1 MTTSKLLG
9 AITVCLLLIHP
20 LVAQELIFQ
29 SGFEP
34 GTSIVDQGSQFAD
47 IVGTDNSVAAPHDW
61 VTDLED
67 HPNVGDFRLQYQD
80 LDDNQQGDRRAEL
93 VGDPTGSGQGQVL
106 KYWIVDDHV
115 TFGRG
120 RIQTNNYGAP
130 EGMKEYYQRA
140 KLYLPSESFTPLIQN
155 DDAFDFLTITEIWN
169 NNNWNP
175 AFGEPDAYPYRL
187 KVNITKYPGAGQPLV
202 LNATGEQQS
211 RPCCWGEGDDK
222 KWQAISTYS
231 LPLDTWLDI
240 EIYIKE
246 GDATT
251 GKFQLALTPEGG
263 TKQMLVDVTGWTH
276 HPDDPDPD
284 GIRYSNPLKMYTN
297 SASTIDKVVAAGD
310 SLKYYWDDFELW
322 NNKTIEGA
330 APGGVGPSC
339 LPAIAWDVSPFTPQT
354 GNFTA
359 QWTMTPDGNFMNG
372 VVGLSPS
379 PAGAY
384 GELAIIVRFNNQGF
398 IDARNGGTYTATN
411 AVPYAKDVVYQ
422 VRTEVDL
429 NTNTYDVY
437 VTPEGGQ
444 EQTVAENFA
453 FRTEQASATE
463 LGYYNINTEECQ
475 LAVSDFAI
483 FSSDGSEVPYAPT
496 AAVKPVLE
504 NGGKVTANSDGTY
517 TATFGYYNQND
528 MGVNIPVGEN
538 NRFFPT
544 PQDRGQTTTFRRGRQ
559 REVFSV
565 ILQPGETAVWTLKGP
580 DGRRRTST
588 ATAPSASPIPT
599 SPTNLTAAN
608 VTETTVD
615 LSWTASIDDQGIVKY
630 EVLKDTQWDQSVFG
644 APPSPQATVTGLTPG
659 TTYLFYVKAF
669 DADGN
674 ASSNSQSIMVTTA
687 GGGAVDADPPSQPTD
702 LVASNIT
709 STSVDLNWTASTD
722 NEGVVKYEV
731 LKDTQWDQSV
741 FGAPPSPSATV
752 TGLIPG
758 TTYIFYVAAFDANRN
773 RSSNSQVVTVTTPS
787 NATARGEV
795 ATTKDKP
802 SSSEGM
808 SEETVTVY
816 PNPVEYGPFTVR
828 MPTTEGT
835 HLSLYDQQGHRILI
849 RVEADAQHLTVSP
862 LRELAGG
869 LYLLRLRQA
878 DGTLVQK
885 KLMVQ

>member
-9 AITVCLLLIHP
+9 AIIVCLLLIHP

-29 SGFEP
+29 SRFEP

-47 IVGTDNSVAAPHDW
+47 IVGTDNSVAPPNNW
-61 VTDLED
+61 TSVQE
-67 HPNVGDFRLQYQD
+67 HPNAGNIDLQYQD
-80 LDDNQQGDRRAEL
+80 KDDSQQDDRRAEL
-93 VGDPTGSGQGQVL
+93 VSDPTGSGRGQVL
-106 KYWIVDDHV
+106 KFWIVDDHV
-115 TFGRG
+115 SFERG
-120 RIQTNNYGAP
+120 RIQANNYGAP
-130 EGMKEYYQRA
+130 EGMTEYYQRT
-140 KLYLPSESFTPLIQN
+140 KLYLPSASFTPLIQN
-155 DDAFDFLTITEIWN
+155 ADAFDFLTTTEIWN
-169 NNNWNP
+169 DNNWNP
-175 AFGEPDAYPYRL
+175 AFGEPDAYPYRM
-187 KVNITKYPGAGQPLV
+187 KVNITKAPGAGQPL
-202 LNATGEQQS
+202 LLEAIGEKQS
-211 RPCCWGEGDDK
+211 RPCCWGEGPDK
-222 KWQAISTYS
+222 IWQALSTYT

-251 GKFQLALTPEGG
+251 GRFQLALTPEGG
-263 TKQMLVDVTGWTH
+263 TKQMLIDVASWTYN
-276 HPDDPDPD
+276 PDDPNPD
-284 GIRYSNPLKMYTN
+284 GIKFSNPMKMYTN
-297 SASTIDKVVAAGD
+297 SGSTIDKVVAAGD

-322 NNKTIEGA
+322 NGKTIEGA
-330 APGGVGPSC
+330 SGTGVGSSGPGEAPSC
-339 LPAIAWDVSPFTPQT
+339 SSPILWETTPFTPQT
-354 GNFTA
+354 TAFVA
-359 QWTMTPDGNFMNG
+359 QWDMTPNENLMNG

-384 GELAIIVRFNNQGF
+384 GELAIIVRFNDQGF
-398 IDARNGGTYTATN
+398 IDARNGSTYTATN
-411 AVPYAKDVVYQ
+411 AVPYAKDAVYQ
-422 VRTEVDL
+422 LRTEVDL

-538 NRFFPT
+538 NRFSPT
-544 PQDRGQTTTFRRGRQ
+544 PQDRGQTTTFRRGQQ

-588 ATAPSASPIPT
+588 TTAPSASPIPT

-615 LSWTASIDDQGIVKY
+615 LSWTASTDDQGI
-630 EVLKDTQWDQSVFG
+630 
-644 APPSPQATVTGLTPG
+644 
-659 TTYLFYVKAF
+659 
-669 DADGN
+669 
-674 ASSNSQSIMVTTA
+674 
-687 GGGAVDADPPSQPTD
+687 
-702 LVASNIT
+702 
-709 STSVDLNWTASTD
+709 
-722 NEGVVKYEV
+722 VKYEV

-752 TGLIPG
+752 TGLTPG

-773 RSSNSQVVTVTTPS
+773 RSSNSQVVTVTTS
-787 NATARGEV
+787 SSAAARSGA

-808 SEETVTVY
+808 SEGAATVY
-816 PNPVEYGPFTVR
+816 PNPVEYGSFTVQ
-828 MPTTEGT
+828 MPTTKDVQ
-835 HLSLYDQQGHRILI
+835 LNLYDQQGHHIPVS
-849 RVEADAQHLTVSP
+849 VETGAQHLTVSP
-862 LRELAGG
+862 TRVLAGG
-869 LYLLRLRQA
+869 LYLLRLQRA
-878 DGTLVQK
+878 DGTLIQK
-885 KLMVQ
+885 KIMAQ